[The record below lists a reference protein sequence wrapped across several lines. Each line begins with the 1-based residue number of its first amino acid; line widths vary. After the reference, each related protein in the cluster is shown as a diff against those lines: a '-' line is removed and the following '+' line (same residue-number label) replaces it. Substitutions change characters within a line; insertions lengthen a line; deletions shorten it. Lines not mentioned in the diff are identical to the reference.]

1 MATTTSSQP
10 AAPHTLPNIV
20 SQSTTSH
27 AAPTTEA
34 SSTLLEI
41 PRGDVLADLNFY
53 VPPSDSAIPFMYVE
67 APPAGEPKDNYSR
80 ETKQVL
86 VHDIR
91 GEESKYTL
99 DKDAFA
105 ILKDLPPSS
114 ETEFRDDKSIEEKYY
129 PEVERLLLERIPGAN
144 RVIIFDHTIR
154 RSNPNAHREPVFRTH
169 IDQTASAAR
178 ERVRRHSPS
187 DAESLLQGRFRI
199 INVWRPLNGP
209 VLSNPLAFAS
219 SHSVRNEDIVPV
231 EHRYPDRTGYT
242 ASILYNEQQR
252 WNYLSGMTNQERIL
266 LECYDSEGEK
276 PNSGVEGGRVP
287 HTAFKNPRTPV
298 GAPGRESI
306 EVRTL
311 VFGP

>member
-10 AAPHTLPNIV
+10 AAPHTLFTIR
-20 SQSTTSH
+20 SQSTTSN
-27 AAPTTEA
+27 AAPATEA
-34 SSTLLEI
+34 FSTLPEI
-41 PRGDVLADLNFY
+41 PHGDVLADLNFY
-53 VPPSDSAIPFMYVE
+53 VPPSDGATPFMYVE
-67 APPAGEPKDNYSR
+67 APPTGEPKDNYSR

-105 ILKDLPPSS
+105 VLQGIESQEIDF
-114 ETEFRDDKSIEEKYY
+114 TDDDSIQQNYY
-129 PEVERLLLERIPGAN
+129 PEVKRLLLEQIPGAN
-144 RVIIFDHTIR
+144 KVVIFDHTIR

-169 IDQTASAAR
+169 IDQTATAAR
-178 ERVRRHSPS
+178 ERVRRHVP
-187 DAESLLQGRFRI
+187 DEAERLLQGRFRI

-219 SHSVRNEDIVPV
+219 SNTVRNDDIVPV

-242 ASILYNEQQR
+242 ASILYNEDQR
-252 WNYLSGMTNQERIL
+252 WNYLGGMKNDERIL
-266 LECYDSEGEK
+266 LECFDSEGEK
-276 PNSGVEGGRVP
+276 ERSGVEGGRVP
-287 HTAFKNPRTPV
+287 HTAFKDPRTPV

>member
-10 AAPHTLPNIV
+10 AAPHTLTNIH
-20 SQSTTSH
+20 SQSTTSN

-53 VPPSDSAIPFMYVE
+53 VPPSDGAIPFMYVE

-91 GEESKYTL
+91 GDESNYTL

-105 ILKDLPPSS
+105 VLQDAESQEKDF
-114 ETEFRDDKSIEEKYY
+114 TDDNSIQQNYY
-129 PEVERLLLERIPGAN
+129 PEVERLLLEQIPGAN
-144 RVIIFDHTIR
+144 KVVIFDHTIR

-169 IDQTASAAR
+169 IDQTATAAR
-178 ERVRRHSPS
+178 ERVRRHVP
-187 DAESLLQGRFRI
+187 DEAERLLQGRFRI

-219 SHSVRNEDIVPV
+219 SNTVRNEDVVPV

-242 ASILYNEQQR
+242 ASILYNEEQR
-252 WNYLSGMTNQERIL
+252 WNYLAGMKNNERIL
-266 LECYDSEGEK
+266 LECFDSEGEK
-276 PNSGVEGGRVP
+276 EGSGVQGGRVP
-287 HTAFKNPRTPV
+287 HTAFKDPRTPV